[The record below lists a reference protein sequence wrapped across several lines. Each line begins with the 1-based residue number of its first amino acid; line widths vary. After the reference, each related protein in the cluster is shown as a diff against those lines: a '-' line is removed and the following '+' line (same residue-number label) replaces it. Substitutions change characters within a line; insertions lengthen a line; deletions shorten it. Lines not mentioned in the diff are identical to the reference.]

1 MFWDACA
8 DEGCEGSDPPLDRS
22 SHLRCKQPQRRI
34 GHHREIRART
44 RVCNGRSVG
53 PAPLSPSIRAG
64 LETSVEKFMR
74 RRNVSHCRRLPCS
87 RSTSM
92 CARRLVPALRHLPT
106 TDWRS
111 MVEIRRIL
119 CPIDFS
125 EFSRR
130 AFDHAVAIAQW
141 YESTITVL
149 HVSASPSVVVYAT
162 GPAPVP
168 TAVLTRDDRDRLLTS
183 MKQFADAEAGS
194 HVPLEFELSEGSAA
208 TEILA
213 RTTSTKPDLIV
224 MGTHGRS
231 GFEHLVLGSVTEKVL
246 RKAAC
251 PVLSVPRQIPD
262 LVPAPGVLFKRILC
276 GIDFSDCSM
285 RALNYAMSL
294 AQEADA
300 RLTVV
305 HVIETPPEAPA
316 DFHQGAFGVPQS
328 LAEYIAAS
336 EEERRALLRDAVPD
350 TVRAYC
356 TVETI
361 MRTGKPY
368 REILRVASEE
378 QSDLIVIGIHGRGA
392 ADLLFFGSTAQH
404 VVRQALCP
412 VLTLRMG

>member
-1 MFWDACA
+1 
-8 DEGCEGSDPPLDRS
+8 
-22 SHLRCKQPQRRI
+22 
-34 GHHREIRART
+34 
-44 RVCNGRSVG
+44 
-53 PAPLSPSIRAG
+53 
-64 LETSVEKFMR
+64 
-74 RRNVSHCRRLPCS
+74 
-87 RSTSM
+87 
-92 CARRLVPALRHLPT
+92 
-106 TDWRS
+106 

-125 EFSRR
+125 DFSRR
-130 AFDHAVAIAQW
+130 AFDHAVAIARW

-149 HVSASPSVVVYAT
+149 HVSASPSIVAYAT

-194 HVPLEFELSEGSAA
+194 LVPLEFALSEGSAA

-213 RTTSTKPDLIV
+213 GATSTKADLIV

-231 GFEHLVLGSVTEKVL
+231 GFERLVLGSVAEKVL

-262 LVPAPGVLFKRILC
+262 AVPAPGVLFKRILC
-276 GIDFSDCSM
+276 AIDFSDCSM

-294 AQEADA
+294 AEEADA
-300 RLTVV
+300 HLSVV
-305 HVIETPPEAPA
+305 HVIEMPPEASA
-316 DFHQGAFGVPQS
+316 DLHQGAFGVPQS
-328 LAEYIAAS
+328 LTEYITAS
-336 EEERRALLRDAVPD
+336 EEERRVRLRDAVPD
-350 TVRAYC
+350 AVRAYC

-368 REILRVASEE
+368 REILQVASEQ
-378 QSDLIVIGIHGRGA
+378 QSDLIVIGVHGRGA
-392 ADLLFFGSTAQH
+392 ADRLFFGSTAQH

-412 VLTLRMG
+412 VLTLRTG